1 MSSSLENYDSTQA
14 ELSRL
19 MERLTQNPATRKNV
33 LREVKKLE
41 PDLPIPE
48 LEIEDSLRNVT
59 NHAEARVQQLEAR
72 LREKEALEELQRR
85 RQALV
90 KKGKISDEAEIE
102 EVEKIMLEKGIQNH
116 DTAAEYYKWMRE
128 QAAPTPTA
136 FNRNVL
142 DTTAR
147 NSLQPFWKNPVTAAR
162 DEATKAF
169 MEMRKNPRPIG
180 L

>member
-85 RQALV
+85 RQ
-90 KKGKISDEAEIE
+90 
-102 EVEKIMLEKGIQNH
+102 
-116 DTAAEYYKWMRE
+116 
-128 QAAPTPTA
+128 
-136 FNRNVL
+136 
-142 DTTAR
+142 
-147 NSLQPFWKNPVTAAR
+147 
-162 DEATKAF
+162 
-169 MEMRKNPRPIG
+169 IG
-180 L
+180 RAHV

>member
-72 LREKEALEELQRR
+72 LREKEALEELNRR

-90 KKGKISDEAEIE
+90 KRARFLMKPKSRRSKRSCSKK
-102 EVEKIMLEKGIQNH
+102 VFRTMIQ
-116 DTAAEYYKWMRE
+116 
-128 QAAPTPTA
+128 P
-136 FNRNVL
+136 RN
-142 DTTAR
+142 TTSGCVSR
-147 NSLQPFWKNPVTAAR
+147 LRRRQQRSTGTSWTR
-162 DEATKAF
+162 RRATHCSHSGRIRSRLR
-169 MEMRKNPRPIG
+169 EMRRPR
-180 L
+180 LLWK